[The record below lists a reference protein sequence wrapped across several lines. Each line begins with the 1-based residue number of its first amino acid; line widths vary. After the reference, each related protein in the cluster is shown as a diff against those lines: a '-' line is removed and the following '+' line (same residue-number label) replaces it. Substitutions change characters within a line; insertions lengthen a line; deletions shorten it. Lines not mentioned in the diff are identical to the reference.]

1 MKGENSKIFKKI
13 IRQRR
18 AISSNF
24 LENGSFN
31 DTEDDKNKS
40 KISQK
45 CFHRKTTSSYFY
57 GSYLSSNLIELLSNL
72 NVDELTNKNDNTYD
86 DNSLHKKNKDTDK
99 QFINSVNF
107 FDSNINQENNSD
119 VYYNVSFHSY
129 ELDNSNID
137 NNNAQKNEEK
147 KLRKNCQRRMKKI
160 SILIMKKI
168 FYLLKII

>member
-57 GSYLSSNLIELLSNL
+57 GSYLSSNINELLNNL
-72 NVDELTNKNDNTYD
+72 NVDELTNKNDNAYA
-86 DNSLHKKNKDTDK
+86 DNSSHKKYKDKDK

-107 FDSNINQENNSD
+107 FDSNINHENNSE
-119 VYYNVSFHSY
+119 VIYNVSFHSY

-137 NNNAQKNEEK
+137 NNNWAQKNEY
-147 KLRKNCQRRMKKI
+147 Q
-160 SILIMKKI
+160 
-168 FYLLKII
+168 YQ